1 MPSLPLANIFGPLND
16 IEEWV
21 LETLHSIGL
30 GWGLAIVGLTLL
42 IRTATLPL
50 IMRTFRA
57 QREMRRHA
65 PELKKLREEH
75 KDDPKKLQQQTMAYY
90 QEHKIN
96 PLTALA
102 PLLIQIPVFIS
113 LYLLL
118 RSDATSGLFGDSG
131 FLFIPDL
138 TSKPHGAVL
147 FALVSVYLVSQ
158 VSSSAIST
166 RAMKG
171 TGRNIALAL
180 PVLFVTVIARFPAGL
195 AIYSITASFW
205 SLGQQICF
213 WRAAKADGGDGE
225 ATGAEALAPMI

>member
-1 MPSLPLANIFGPLND
+1 MPALPVANIFAPLND

-21 LETLHSIGL
+21 LERLHGIGL

-42 IRTATLPL
+42 IRLSTLPL
-50 IMRTFRA
+50 ILRQFRS
-57 QREMRRHA
+57 QRELRKHA

-75 KDDPKKLQQQTMAYY
+75 KDDPKAAQQKTMEYY
-90 QEHKIN
+90 REHKIN
-96 PLTALA
+96 PLTALG

-138 TSKPHGAVL
+138 TAKPHGAVL
-147 FALVSVYLVSQ
+147 VAMITVYLCSQ
-158 VSSSAIST
+158 VTSSAIAT

-171 TGRNIALAL
+171 GSRNIALAL

-195 AIYSITASFW
+195 AIYSITTSFW

-213 WRAAKADGGDGE
+213 WRSAKADGGD

>member
-1 MPSLPLANIFGPLND
+1 MLTANVFGPLNE

-42 IRTATLPL
+42 IRLCTLPL
-50 IMRTFRA
+50 TLRQVRS

-65 PELKKLREEH
+65 PELERLRERF
-75 KDDPKKLQQQTMAYY
+75 KDDPQALQQKTLAYY
-90 QEHKIN
+90 REHGIN
-96 PLTALA
+96 PLAALA

-118 RSDATSGLFGDSG
+118 RSDASSGLFGDSG

-138 TSKPHGAVL
+138 TAKPHGAVL
-147 FALVSVYLVSQ
+147 VAMITVYLASQ
-158 VSSSAIST
+158 IASSAIAT

-171 TGRNIALAL
+171 GSRNVALAL
-180 PVLFVTVIARFPAGL
+180 PVLFVTVIGRFPAGL
-195 AIYSITASFW
+195 AIYSITTSFW

-213 WRAAKADGGDGE
+213 WRSAPRGPAARSGSASRPRGR
-225 ATGAEALAPMI
+225 

>member
-1 MPSLPLANIFGPLND
+1 MPTLPLANIFGPLND

-42 IRTATLPL
+42 IRVCMLPL
-50 IMRTFRA
+50 IVRQFRS

-65 PELKKLREEH
+65 PELKKLREEY
-75 KDDPKKLQQQTMAYY
+75 KDDPKQLQQKTMAYY

-96 PLTALA
+96 PLASLA

-118 RSDATSGLFGDSG
+118 RGDATSGLFGDSG

-138 TSKPHGAVL
+138 TAKPHGVVL
-147 FALVSVYLVSQ
+147 VAMISVYLVSQ
-158 VSSSAIST
+158 VTSSAIAT

-171 TGRNIALAL
+171 NSRNIALAL

-195 AIYSITASFW
+195 AIYSITTSFW

-213 WRAAKADGGDGE
+213 WRSAKADGGE

>member
-1 MPSLPLANIFGPLND
+1 MLSANIFGPLND

-42 IRTATLPL
+42 IRICMLPL
-50 IMRTFRA
+50 ILRTFRA

-75 KDDPKKLQQQTMAYY
+75 KDDPKLLQQKTMAYY
-90 QEHKIN
+90 QEHRIN

-102 PLLIQIPVFIS
+102 PLVIQIPVFIS

-118 RSDATSGLFGDSG
+118 RGDANSGMFGDSG

-138 TSKPHGAVL
+138 TAKPHGAVL
-147 FALVSVYLVSQ
+147 VAMITVYLLSQ
-158 VSSSAIST
+158 VSSQAIAT
-166 RAMKG
+166 RSMKG
-171 TGRNIALAL
+171 GTRNIALAL

-195 AIYSITASFW
+195 AIYSITTSFW
-205 SLGQQICF
+205 SLGQQVCF
-213 WRAAKADGGDGE
+213 WRSAKKDGDGADE